1 MKASLLAGTIV
12 ASALAFPA
20 YAGDVIAAAPEEE
33 VTYPYIE
40 GELELE
46 LGNDWFFRS
55 NDPDNELN
63 DLFLT
68 STLGFGV
75 HFNPYLTLNVGLTLE
90 PVDDPRPA
98 TNRYFGDLGL
108 YADTLNL
115 EARFGGLTVTGG
127 KLGPGFGTAWD
138 ITPGIYG
145 TDLAEDYELSEMLGF
160 GLAYTF
166 EGTPAGNVTIGANLF
181 TADTTFLSDSV
192 FTSRGRLS
200 RADGGATNTGRLD
213 NFSFTIDGEEIA
225 ALPGFSWHL
234 GYRHLEP
241 GIGDVKAENGFV
253 AGVAQTFS
261 LENES
266 ELTLNGELAY
276 LSNAFAGPDDML
288 YATAGFGLVRGPWHG
303 ELAGTLRKTKFA
315 GGGSQD
321 DYVLQA
327 SAGYQWENGIDLS
340 LGYGYGRDGG
350 VGTHAVG
357 LRLTK
362 TFEFSTR

>member
-1 MKASLLAGTIV
+1 MRTHLLAGTII
-12 ASALAFPA
+12 ASAFVLPA
-20 YAGDVIAAAPEEE
+20 YAADEIAAAPEKEA
-33 VTYPYIE
+33 TYPYIE

-55 NDPDNELN
+55 DDRDNELN

-68 STLGFGV
+68 STLGFAV
-75 HFNPYLTLNVGLTLE
+75 HFNPYLALNVGLTLE
-90 PVDDPRPA
+90 PVLDPRPA
-98 TNRYFGDLGL
+98 TNRTFGDLGL

-115 EARFGGLTVTGG
+115 EGRFGGFTVTAG
-127 KLGPGFGTAWD
+127 KFGPGFGTAWD

-160 GLAYTF
+160 GVAYTF
-166 EGTPAGNVTIGANLF
+166 EETSIGNVMLGANLF
-181 TADTTFLSDSV
+181 TADTTFLSDSI
-192 FTSRGRLS
+192 FTSRGRLA

-234 GYRHLEP
+234 GYRHLQP

-261 LENES
+261 LENDI
-266 ELTLNGELAY
+266 ELTVNGELAW
-276 LSNAFAGPDDML
+276 LSNAYAGPDDAR
-288 YATAGFGLVRGPWHG
+288 YTTAGLGIVRGPWHG
-303 ELAGTLRKTKFA
+303 ELAGTLRKTNFA
-315 GGGSQD
+315 GGGSQN

-327 SAGYQWENGIDLS
+327 SAGYEWENGIDLS

>member
-1 MKASLLAGTIV
+1 MRTASLLAGTII

-20 YAGDVIAAAPEEE
+20 FAADEMAVAPEEE
-33 VTYPYIE
+33 TYPYIE
-40 GELELE
+40 GELELQ

-55 NDPDNELN
+55 DDPDNELN
-63 DLFLT
+63 DLFLE
-68 STLGFGV
+68 STLGLAV

-90 PVDDPRPA
+90 PVDDPRPGKD
-98 TNRYFGDLGL
+98 RYFGDLGL
-108 YADTLNL
+108 YMDTLNL
-115 EARFGGLTVTGG
+115 ETTLGGLTLTAG
-127 KLGPGFGTAWD
+127 KFGPGFGTAWD

-160 GLAYTF
+160 GVANTF
-166 EGTPAGNVTIGANLF
+166 EETAFGNVTLGANLF
-181 TADTTFLSDSV
+181 TADTTFLSDSA
-192 FTSRGRLS
+192 FTSRGRLA

-261 LENES
+261 LENEV
-266 ELTLNGELAY
+266 ELTVNGELVY

-288 YATAGFGLVRGPWHG
+288 YATAGLGIVRGPWHG
-303 ELAGTLRKTKFA
+303 ELAGTLRKTKFD
-315 GGGSQD
+315 GGGSQN

-327 SAGYQWENGIDLS
+327 AAGYEWENGVDLS

-350 VGTHAVG
+350 VGTHAIGV
-357 LRLTK
+357 RLTK
-362 TFEFSTR
+362 TFEFSSR